1 MIDFSIDPFQ
11 HFERLMSE
19 AITKKCLEPNAMS
32 LATVDEKGV
41 PSVRIVYY
49 KGMVRGGFSFYTNYH
64 GHKALDLEVNPN
76 ICANIFWG
84 ELAQQIR
91 ITGKAEKLTR
101 AENEAY
107 FRTRPRLSQIG
118 AWASHQSSVI
128 PNYDYFQ
135 DRLSE
140 MEKKFEGQEVPCP
153 PNWGGYRIE
162 ATELEFWFGHS
173 GRLHERYVYA
183 REKSSIPW
191 KTFMRSP

>member
-11 HFERLMSE
+11 HFDRLMSE
-19 AITKKCLEPNAMS
+19 AISKKALEPNAMS

-49 KGMVRGGFSFYTNYH
+49 KGMIRGGFSFYTNYQ
-64 GHKALDLEVNPN
+64 GHKALDLEKNPN
-76 ICANIFWG
+76 VCANIFWG

-101 AENEAY
+101 AESEAY
-107 FRTRPRLSQIG
+107 FKTRARLSQLG
-118 AWASHQSSVI
+118 AWASHQSQVI

-135 DRLSE
+135 DRLNE
-140 MEKKFEGQEVPCP
+140 MEKKFAGQDVPCP

-162 ATELEFWFGHS
+162 ATEIEFWFGHS
-173 GRLHERYVYA
+173 GRLHERYVYSKDPQGA
-183 REKSSIPW
+183 W